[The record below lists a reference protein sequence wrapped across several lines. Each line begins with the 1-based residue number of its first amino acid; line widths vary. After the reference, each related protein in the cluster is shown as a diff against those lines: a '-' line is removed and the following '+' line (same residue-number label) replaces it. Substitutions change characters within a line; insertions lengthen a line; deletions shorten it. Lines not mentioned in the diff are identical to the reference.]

1 MAPREIPHWREI
13 IEFWFG
19 VPDSPERGVPRK
31 AWFEKSAEFDA
42 AIRERFS
49 MLLDAAAAGRL
60 ASWASTPLAA
70 LALVIVFDQFPRNM
84 FRGAPRAFA
93 TDPRALE
100 IARDIVAR
108 GFDSAYLPVERA
120 FAYLPFEHAEDV
132 AMQRH
137 SLALFAKLPPS
148 STSASYMDYARRH
161 HDVIA
166 RFGRF
171 PHRNEMLG
179 RTSTP
184 EEVEFLK
191 QPGSSF

>member
-1 MAPREIPHWREI
+1 MTPSLPHWREI

-19 VPDSPERGVPRK
+19 APGSPERGVPRK
-31 AWFEKSAEFDA
+31 AWFKKSVAFDA

-49 MLLDAAAAGRL
+49 ALLDAAAAGRL
-60 ASWASTPLAA
+60 APWTRTPLAA

-84 FRGAPRAFA
+84 FRGTPRAFA

-100 IARDIVAR
+100 IALGIVER
-108 GFDSAYLPVERA
+108 GFDAAYLPVERA
-120 FAYLPFEHAEDV
+120 FAYLPFEHAEDI
-132 AMQRH
+132 AMQRR

-148 STSASYMDYARRH
+148 STSASYMDYACRH
-161 HDVIA
+161 HDVIE

-171 PHRNEMLG
+171 PHRNEILG
-179 RTSTP
+179 RASTS
-184 EEVEFLK
+184 EESEFLR

>member
-1 MAPREIPHWREI
+1 MIPGVPHWREI

-19 VPDSPERGVPRK
+19 APGSPERGVPRK

-42 AIRERFS
+42 VIRERFS
-49 MLLDAAAAGRL
+49 TLLDAAAAGRL
-60 ASWASTPLAA
+60 APWTRTPLAA

-84 FRGAPRAFA
+84 FRGTPRAFA
-93 TDPRALE
+93 TDSRALE
-100 IARDIVAR
+100 IALGIVER
-108 GFDSAYLPVERA
+108 GFDAAYLPVERA
-120 FAYLPFEHAEDV
+120 FAYLPFEHAEDI
-132 AMQRH
+132 AMQHR
-137 SLALFAKLPPS
+137 SLTLFAKLPPS
-148 STSASYMDYARRH
+148 ATSASYTDYARRH

-171 PHRNEMLG
+171 PHRNEILG

-184 EEVEFLK
+184 EESEFLK